1 MPKKS
6 NYTKNKI
13 NTSWLSIKNIFVGI
27 FLIIFIHI
35 AYINISILFSHNSKT
50 EVLVINPIEK
60 INSVRVSSKNIQHFE
75 KNIQL
80 FQNDQMR
87 KILILASENNSWI
100 SAVEIIGEHL
110 LENDVWGGNIA
121 QLESYPWD
129 YYKEIL
135 GFLNN
140 QKLKNAAILT
150 SFWNYYKTSQKFHA
164 NAYDS
169 IVIKTYY
176 DGFADTFF
184 GSFQNFY
191 YFWKNK
197 L

>member
-6 NYTKNKI
+6 NYTKNKATHNKFSFKKI
-13 NTSWLSIKNIFVGI
+13 IL
-27 FLIIFIHI
+27 FLIILLFIHI
-35 AYINISILFSHNSKT
+35 VYINISILFSHNTKT

-60 INSVRVSSKNIQHFE
+60 INSTRIDNKNTLHFQKNIE
-75 KNIQL
+75 L
-80 FQNDQMR
+80 FQKDQMR
-87 KILILASENNSWI
+87 KILVLASENNSWI
-100 SAVEIIGEHL
+100 SAIEVIWDYL
-110 LENDVWGGNIA
+110 LKNDVWWGNIA

-129 YYKEIL
+129 YYKEVL

-140 QKLKNAAILT
+140 QKLKNATIMT

-169 IVIKTYY
+169 IIIKTYY
-176 DGFADTFF
+176 NGFTDTFF

>member
-6 NYTKNKI
+6 NYTKNKTTQNKFSLKKI
-13 NTSWLSIKNIFVGI
+13 IL
-27 FLIIFIHI
+27 FLIILLFIHI
-35 AYINISILFSHNSKT
+35 TYINVSILFSHNSKT
-50 EVLVINPIEK
+50 EVLVITSIEK
-60 INSVRVSSKNIQHFE
+60 INSARVSIKNQNHFDQ
-75 KNIQL
+75 NIQL
-80 FQNDQMR
+80 FEKDQMR

-100 SAVEIIGEHL
+100 SAVEIIGEYL

-121 QLESYPWD
+121 QLESYPWS

-176 DGFADTFF
+176 NGFADTFF

>member
-6 NYTKNKI
+6 NYTKNQI

-110 LENDVWGGNIA
+110 LENDVWWGNIA

-129 YYKEIL
+129 YYKEVL

-140 QKLKNAAILT
+140 QKLKNATILT

>member
-6 NYTKNKI
+6 NYTKNQI

-100 SAVEIIGEHL
+100 SAVEIIGEYL

-129 YYKEIL
+129 YYKEVL

-140 QKLKNAAILT
+140 QKLKNATILT

>member
-6 NYTKNKI
+6 NYTKNQI

-60 INSVRVSSKNIQHFE
+60 INSVRVSSKNIQHFQ

-100 SAVEIIGEHL
+100 SAVEIIGEYL

-129 YYKEIL
+129 YYKEVL

-140 QKLKNAAILT
+140 QKLKNATILT
-150 SFWNYYKTSQKFHA
+150 SFWNYYKISQKFHA

-176 DGFADTFF
+176 NGFADTFF